1 VSSHRKRLGSA
12 IEAWRARP
20 RPSDQPERERLA
32 SLGASSTKPL
42 RLHVGCGPRVL
53 AGWVNID
60 LAYEPFENYLQYYG
74 DEFYPPGVRGGRE
87 DFFAIDITKGIPL
100 PDNSVDVVFNEDFI
114 EHLNQRDAVAFL
126 AEVLRVLVDGGVHR
140 INTPDLIE
148 SMRKHSNFARGHGG
162 VYFTEW
168 DQHTH
173 LNIMTPSYLEELAR
187 LVGYSRFELSSR
199 DQSCA
204 DGMPPEYRPDPADRP
219 ESGNIFADLI
229 R

>member
-1 VSSHRKRLGSA
+1 MVGVL
-12 IEAWRARP
+12 RAR
-20 RPSDQPERERLA
+20 RRVDDQRERERL
-32 SLGASSTKPL
+32 STVGESSTMPL
-42 RLHVGCGPRVL
+42 RLHIGCGPRVL

-60 LAYEPFENYLQYYG
+60 LAFEPFEGYLQYYG
-74 DEFYPPGVRGGRE
+74 DAFYPPSLRGKRG
-87 DFFAIDITKGIPL
+87 DLFAIDVTKGIPL
-100 PDNSVDVVFNEDFI
+100 SDNSVDVVFSEDFV

-126 AEVLRVLVDGGVHR
+126 AEARRVLIDGGVHR

-148 SMRKHSNFARGHGG
+148 SMRRHSSFARGHGG

-168 DQHTH
+168 DQHQH
-173 LNIMTPSYLEELAR
+173 LNIMTPSYLEELSR
-187 LVGYSRFELSSR
+187 MVGYSRFELNGR

-204 DGMPPEYRPDPADRP
+204 AGLPPEYRPDPADRP